1 MDRME
6 AEKWEVGAAFLPA
19 SLGYLV
25 GTGVFGGLAGLSL
38 PRWRTA
44 QTGLKVIG
52 VSLAMVSQDGVNRSQ
67 EEEKEEEEK
76 EEPGGGARRRGP
88 SLTPLGCDVVLRV
101 TTSLSE

>member
-1 MDRME
+1 MRPEELSQTDLIALLLRLDRME
-6 AEKWEVGAAFLPA
+6 VERWEVGAAFLPA

-52 VSLAMVSQDGVNRSQ
+52 VSLAMVSRDGVSAVRRS
-67 EEEKEEEEK
+67 
-76 EEPGGGARRRGP
+76 
-88 SLTPLGCDVVLRV
+88 
-101 TTSLSE
+101 

>member
-52 VSLAMVSQDGVNRSQ
+52 VSLAMVSRDGVSRSQ
-67 EEEKEEEEK
+67 EEEEEEE
-76 EEPGGGARRRGP
+76 EPGGARRRGP

>member
-1 MDRME
+1 ME
-6 AEKWEVGAAFLPA
+6 VEKWEVGAAFLPA

-52 VSLAMVSQDGVNRSQ
+52 VSLAMVS
-67 EEEKEEEEK
+67 
-76 EEPGGGARRRGP
+76 
-88 SLTPLGCDVVLRV
+88 
-101 TTSLSE
+101 

>member
-1 MDRME
+1 MLLARMDRME

-52 VSLAMVSQDGVNRSQ
+52 VSLAMVS
-67 EEEKEEEEK
+67 
-76 EEPGGGARRRGP
+76 
-88 SLTPLGCDVVLRV
+88 
-101 TTSLSE
+101 